1 MTGKVAWITGGS
13 QGIGQGCAV
22 ELARAGCDIAF
33 CDIGAEAETI
43 RLVEAL
49 GRRALF
55 VEGDVSNRESMEAVA
70 QRIMNT
76 YGRLDILVNN
86 AAFGVRKAFLDLEIA
101 DVERVWAVALWG
113 VFHCSQIAARLM
125 AKAANG
131 GSIIS
136 ISSVHAERAF
146 PMSTAYNAAKSGV
159 NAMTLTWASELAQ
172 YKIRV
177 NAIEPGWTDTPGERR
192 YFSEELIREEG
203 KKLPLGRLAEP
214 AEIGKAARFLASEDA
229 AYITGTILK
238 VDGGFRLPMTTVR
251 V

>member
-1 MTGKVAWITGGS
+1 MEGKVAWITGGAR
-13 QGIGQGCAV
+13 GIGQACAV

-33 CDIGAEAETI
+33 CDLGGEEETI
-43 RLVEAL
+43 GLVESL

-55 VEGDVSNRESMEAVA
+55 VQGDVSDRAGMERVGE
-70 QRIMNT
+70 RILET
-76 YGRLDILVNN
+76 FGRIDVLVNN

-113 VFHCSQIAARLM
+113 VFHCSQIAARSM
-125 AKAANG
+125 VKAG
-131 GSIIS
+131 IQGSIIS

-172 YKIRV
+172 YGIRV

-203 KKLPLGRLAEP
+203 RKLPLGRLAQP

-238 VDGGFRLPMTTVR
+238 VDGGFLLPMTTVR

>member
-238 VDGGFRLPMTTVR
+238 VDGGFLLPMTTVR

>member
-1 MTGKVAWITGGS
+1 LTGKVAWITGGS
-13 QGIGQGCAV
+13 RGIGQACAV

-33 CDIGAEAETI
+33 CDLGGPEETI
-43 RLVEAL
+43 AAVESL

-55 VEGDVSNRESMEAVA
+55 VAGDVSNRNTMEDVA
-70 QRIMNT
+70 ARLMDT

-86 AAFGVRKAFLDLEIA
+86 AAFGVRKAFLELEIA

-125 AKAANG
+125 VKAGNG

-172 YKIRV
+172 YNIRV

-238 VDGGFRLPMTTVR
+238 VDGGFLLPMTTVR

>member
-33 CDIGAEAETI
+33 CDIGAETETI
-43 RLVEAL
+43 RIVQSL

-70 QRIMNT
+70 RRIMET

-125 AKAANG
+125 VKAANG

-172 YKIRV
+172 HNIRV

-238 VDGGFRLPMTTVR
+238 VDGGFLLPMTTVR

>member
-1 MTGKVAWITGGS
+1 MEGKVAWITGAS
-13 QGIGQGCAV
+13 KGIGQACAV

-33 CDIGAEAETI
+33 CDLGGEEETI
-43 RLVEAL
+43 QQVQAL

-55 VEGDVSNRESMEAVA
+55 VAADVSDRNAMESAGA
-70 QRIMNT
+70 RIQQT

-101 DVERVWAVALWG
+101 EVERVWAVALWG
-113 VFHCSQIAARLM
+113 VFHCSQIAARQM
-125 AKAANG
+125 VKAGTPGA
-131 GSIIS
+131 IIS

-172 YKIRV
+172 YGIRV

-203 KKLPLGRLAEP
+203 KKLPLGRLADP
-214 AEIGKAARFLASEDA
+214 SEIGKAARFLASDDA

-238 VDGGFRLPMTTVR
+238 VDGGFLLPMSTVR